1 MKKILFTLLI
11 FTLLLPPI
19 GGAQE
24 KKVDENGNVTS
35 GKTLV
40 IAPKPEEVKDYKALI
55 KALPVKDER
64 DVEDRKALTE
74 FLMKFNPTDQYLY
87 EELSRPRFVE
97 IVGNKAVVD
106 TYFVTLT
113 AEAQKKADEEIKRIS
128 TRYGLEIVNRYDMGF
143 TTMLYVKCKA
153 AAAKLAS
160 EDLGVRMVE
169 QDQILPEAR
178 RWIIKPQQKPD
189 GAIKK
194 DVRTNGDWAL
204 DLIDNRFGA
213 YDNHYNSTN
222 NAPSGRT
229 YVLDGGVLDI
239 PNHYNGRLSWIP
251 ASDYPYTNGDSHGT
265 LVGALVASQIVGTAI
280 EHNIT
285 SVRIPTGGNNA
296 GAMIARIDS
305 IKADAL
311 SNRPAY
317 AQVNISIGYTT
328 LDFSD
333 GVIPSNLNTAIMGLL
348 NADIPVIC
356 STGQFNTA
364 QESLPISHTNY
375 WPQRVSGVIK
385 VGMTSFQRGRLNF
398 PNATAVCPIA
408 SNIQHISGSDIFAPG
423 GIEWSGT
430 TCLADGVLSVTNSGT
445 LDSFLGT
452 SVAAP
457 IVSGV
462 AAMYGSLQTTY
473 YPKSWQMRD
482 AIFSTATPSVVTNLN
497 TADSNR
503 FLYSMLPGNYCR
515 NSASYAEGVAR
526 DSLVTCFGAYTD
538 SQNAVRVRSR
548 EDPSFTESSGVIVGG
563 NNFQT
568 NFEMPSSNIDNG
580 PVIVRSYQGSS
591 VIGGYGFAYV
601 DTVNPGVFTIDS
613 TGTGYASA
621 QAYFTDKVTLGQTIV
636 NNSPSG
642 WNWNPATHYLTIAV
656 YGTGWRYRA
665 GPNPGTPTNVQVR
678 FFKNGNAVAGNP
690 PSVSFAG
697 AVGGYLGLDQV
708 NADNPNAFLP
718 GQGEVEMRVFVDGKE
733 ANRTKVR
740 FN

>member
-1 MKKILFTLLI
+1 MKRILLSLMI
-11 FTLLLPPI
+11 AVLALPPI

-24 KKVDENGNVTS
+24 KKVDENGRVVS
-35 GKTLV
+35 GTPLV
-40 IAPKPEEVKDYKALI
+40 YEPKPEEPQKDYKALI
-55 KALPVKDER
+55 KALPVRDER

-97 IVGNKAVVD
+97 IVGNKAVAD
-106 TYFVTLT
+106 TYFITLT
-113 AEAQKKADEEIKRIS
+113 AEAQKKANEEVKRIS
-128 TRYGLEIVNRYDMGF
+128 TRYGFEIVNRYDMGF

-153 AAAKLAS
+153 DAAKLVS
-160 EDLGVRMVE
+160 EDLSVRMVE

-178 RWIIKPQQKPD
+178 RWLVKPQQKPD
-189 GAIKK
+189 GAFRK
-194 DVRTNGDWAL
+194 DVRTNNDWAL
-204 DLIDNRFGA
+204 DLIDNRVGA

-222 NAPSGRT
+222 NAPNGRT

-251 ASDYPYTNGDSHGT
+251 ASDYPFTNGDDHGT

-423 GIEWSGT
+423 GIEWTGT
-430 TCLADGVLSVTNSGT
+430 TCLADGVLSVTNNGT

-462 AAMYGSLQTTY
+462 MAMYGSLQTTY
-473 YPKSWQMRD
+473 YPKTWQMRD

-503 FLYSMLPGNYCR
+503 FLYSMVPGNYCR

-526 DSLVTCFGAYTD
+526 DSLITCFGAYTD

-548 EDPSFTESSGVIVGG
+548 EDPTFTESSGVIVGG

-580 PVIVRSYQGSS
+580 PVIVRSYQGSG

-601 DTVNPGVFTIDS
+601 DTVNPGVFTLDS
-613 TGTGYASA
+613 NGIGYAVA
-621 QAYFTDKVTLGQTIV
+621 QAYLTDKVTGAQTIV
-636 NNSPSG
+636 NSTTG
-642 WNWNPATHYLTIAV
+642 GINWDQATHFLSIVV
-656 YGTGWRYRA
+656 YGTGWRHH
-665 GPNPGTPTNVQVR
+665 TPHINNGILLY
-678 FFKNGNAVAGNP
+678 KNGVQLATLNMDYIGETP
-690 PSVSFAG
+690 GFA
-697 AVGGYLGLDQV
+697 GLDQMNSAAIPGYV
-708 NADNPNAFLP
+708 DN
-718 GQGEVEMRVFVDGKE
+718 QGEVEIRVFVNGKE
-733 ANRTKVR
+733 ANRTKIR